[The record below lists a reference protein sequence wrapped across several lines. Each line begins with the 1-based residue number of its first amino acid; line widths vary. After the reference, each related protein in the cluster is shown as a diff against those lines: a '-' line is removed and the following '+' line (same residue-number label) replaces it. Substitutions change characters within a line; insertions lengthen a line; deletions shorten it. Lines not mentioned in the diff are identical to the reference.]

1 MRYIVDVIFGLIELI
16 ANMKFKV
23 NTSKK
28 SIINIVHACQ
38 VATPSS
44 PLTHTHTNYKKL
56 LKYMYMIVIL

>member
-1 MRYIVDVIFGLIELI
+1 MRYIIDVIFGLIELI

-28 SIINIVHACQ
+28 SIINIVHVCQ

-44 PLTHTHTNYKKL
+44 PLTHTNYKKL
-56 LKYMYMIVIL
+56 LKYMCMTVIL